1 MTRYRYGLLM
11 ISLLLQANLLFAT
24 EIYRDQDKAGN
35 ISFSDIPSENATK
48 IRVQSQPY
56 RYKHHVAK
64 VYDGDTIILKNGQ
77 HVRLLGINTPEIDS
91 HFHQGEQ
98 GGEQA
103 KKWLQQKIESRDVYL
118 EFDQQQRDKYDRT
131 LAHVFLENGEHINQS
146 LLESG
151 LAILSIIPPN
161 LRYSDALQQAQ
172 LKAEHN
178 NLGNWALPAYQ
189 TKTVEPNHSVSIETG
204 WHRFKVKPQQI
215 KQTRKYVRLVLTK
228 NLDIRI
234 AKTDSVLFPDLSNY
248 LNQLIEV
255 RGWVSRQNDHYSIL
269 IRHPSA
275 LLSKKSE

>member
-1 MTRYRYGLLM
+1 MTGCKKGLII
-11 ISLLLQANLLFAT
+11 ISLLMQANLLFAT
-24 EIYRDQDKAGN
+24 EIYRAQDKAGN

-131 LAHVFLENGEHINQS
+131 LAHVFLENG
-146 LLESG
+146 
-151 LAILSIIPPN
+151 
-161 LRYSDALQQAQ
+161 
-172 LKAEHN
+172 
-178 NLGNWALPAYQ
+178 
-189 TKTVEPNHSVSIETG
+189 
-204 WHRFKVKPQQI
+204 
-215 KQTRKYVRLVLTK
+215 
-228 NLDIRI
+228 
-234 AKTDSVLFPDLSNY
+234 
-248 LNQLIEV
+248 
-255 RGWVSRQNDHYSIL
+255 
-269 IRHPSA
+269 
-275 LLSKKSE
+275 